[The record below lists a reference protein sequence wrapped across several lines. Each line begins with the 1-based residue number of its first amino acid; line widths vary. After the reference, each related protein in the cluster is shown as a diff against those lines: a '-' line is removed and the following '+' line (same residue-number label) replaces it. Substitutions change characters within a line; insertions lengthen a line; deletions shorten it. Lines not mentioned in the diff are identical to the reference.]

1 MNLVSSLCL
10 CASVVNPLML
20 DLLERSPWV
29 RVDSDGTFRVG
40 DPRPAVLL
48 PGSFN
53 PLHQGHTTLADTAAE
68 RLGVP
73 VAFELSIAN
82 VDKPELAA
90 DEVRRR
96 LEQFRE
102 RHAVYVSRAATFRAK
117 AALFPGCVFV
127 VGADTAARLVH
138 PRYYGDDP
146 AEMIRALDEIAG
158 FGCRFF
164 VGGRVDAAG
173 RFVDVGGVAIPAG
186 YRDMFHGLGER
197 EFRVDVSSTELRQR
211 GPG

>member
-1 MNLVSSLCL
+1 MGLPEL
-10 CASVVNPLML
+10 L
-20 DLLERSPWV
+20 DPWV
-29 RVDSDGTFRVG
+29 CQQADGTVRVG

-53 PLHQGHTTLADTAAE
+53 PLHHGHTSLAEIAAE
-68 RLGVP
+68 RLGSP

-82 VDKPELAA
+82 VDKPELSP
-90 DEVRRR
+90 DELARR
-96 LEQFRE
+96 LEQFRG
-102 RHAVYVSRAATFRAK
+102 RHPIYVSRAATFRMK

-127 VGADTAARLVH
+127 VGADTVVRLIS

-146 AEMIRALDEIAG
+146 TGVVRALDEIRSHG
-158 FGCRFF
+158 GRFF

-186 YRDMFHGLGER
+186 YRDMFQGLGER
-197 EFRVDVSSTELRQR
+197 EFRVDVSSTELRR

>member
-1 MNLVSSLCL
+1 
-10 CASVVNPLML
+10 ML
-20 DLLERSPWV
+20 DSFLRQEAAWV
-29 RVDSDGTFRVG
+29 RQEPDGTIRVG
-40 DPRPAVLL
+40 EPRPAVLL

-53 PLHQGHTTLADTAAE
+53 PLHHGHTTLADIASD
-68 RLGVP
+68 RLGSP

-90 DEVRRR
+90 DELRRR
-96 LEQFRE
+96 LGQFFN

-117 AALFPGCVFV
+117 AALFPGTVFV
-127 VGADTAARLVH
+127 VGADTAARLVR

-173 RFVDVGGVAIPAG
+173 RFVDVGGVAIPTG
-186 YRDMFHGLGER
+186 YRDMFAGLAER

>member
-1 MNLVSSLCL
+1 
-10 CASVVNPLML
+10 ML

-29 RVDSDGTFRVG
+29 RWEPDGTIRVG
-40 DPRPAVLL
+40 GPRPAVLL

-53 PLHQGHTTLADTAAE
+53 PLHQGHTTLAHIAAE
-68 RLGVP
+68 RLGAP

-102 RHAVYVSRAATFRAK
+102 QHAVYVSRAATFRAK

-138 PRYYGDDP
+138 PRYYGNDP

-164 VGGRVDAAG
+164 VGGRLDAAG
-173 RFVDVGGVAIPAG
+173 RFVDIGGVMIPTG
-186 YRDMFHGLGER
+186 YRDMFQGLGER

>member
-1 MNLVSSLCL
+1 
-10 CASVVNPLML
+10 ML
-20 DLLERSPWV
+20 DAFYRLEAAWV
-29 RVDSDGTFRVG
+29 RREPDGTVRVG

-53 PLHQGHTTLADTAAE
+53 PLHRGHTMLADVAAN
-68 RLGVP
+68 RLGAP

-90 DEVRRR
+90 EELNRR
-96 LEQFRE
+96 LAQFRD
-102 RHAVYVSRAATFRAK
+102 RHPVYVSRAATFRSK

-127 VGADTAARLVH
+127 VGADTAARIVS
-138 PRYYGDDP
+138 PRYYGGDP
-146 AEMIRALDEIAG
+146 AEVERALSEIAVH
-158 FGCRFF
+158 GCRFF

-173 RFVDVGGVAIPAG
+173 RFVDVGGVTIHAG
-186 YRDMFHGLGER
+186 YRDLFEGLGER
-197 EFRVDVSSTELRQR
+197 EFRVDVSSTELRR